1 LEPFSASASSE
12 APGTNVNAVVMTLPG
27 QETLL
32 ACWSALAQLSPG
44 ARLVVS
50 PLAVAAVFPSWEPL
64 NNAILHRAGNDSD
77 AAAAA
82 AASELRAVYNSADVD
97 GWALWIPRHGVDLD
111 APDDL
116 PAVDGLERDATTLV
130 MKARLSA
137 ALRRH
142 DRVVRASIA
151 AVGRIGVDPVNA
163 GDLGMPE
170 EVARLAGWAMVQDGM
185 AVCGAWT
192 YLHDDDCGIFAV
204 ETVPAWRRRGLA
216 RALVEHA
223 LSDAWHRGARTAT
236 LQSTRMAQRLYE
248 SLGFEAA
255 GRYEEW
261 TSVQSER
268 L

>member
-1 LEPFSASASSE
+1 MW
-12 APGTNVNAVVMTLPG
+12 NDVMTLPG

-44 ARLVVS
+44 ARLVFS

-64 NNAILHRAGNDSD
+64 NNAILQRANNDSD
-77 AAAAA
+77 AAV
-82 AASELRAVYNSADVD
+82 AASQLRAVYNSADVG

-111 APDDL
+111 APDERT
-116 PAVDGLERDATTLV
+116 VDGLERDTTTLV

-137 ALRRH
+137 TLRQH
-142 DRVVRASIA
+142 DSVVRASIS
-151 AVGRIGVDPVNA
+151 AVGRIGDDPVNA
-163 GDLGMPE
+163 GDLGIPE
-170 EVARLAGWAMVQDGM
+170 GVPRLAGWAMVQEGL

-204 ETVPAWRRRGLA
+204 ETVPEWRRRGLA

-223 LSDAWHRGARTAT
+223 LSDAWRRGARTAT
-236 LQSTRMAQRLYE
+236 LQSTRMAQGLYE
-248 SLGFEAA
+248 SFGFESA

-261 TSVQSER
+261 ISVQTER
-268 L
+268 T